1 MACPTANLDLNRT
14 YDYNNG
20 VYSYYSEIFF
30 QVLSGSS
37 ATPIQGTMTA
47 IDFGG
52 DQVVYP
58 VNNPTN
64 SHTSCTFDIANDF
77 FFNVEFIT
85 FNFILNGGECN
96 FQKQWGIHTDGFN
109 CSFFGDE
116 IISQEICTQSYTLT
130 GIAISGCTNPFSP
143 NYNPAATVDDGSC
156 NCNCPEIKISV
167 LKSFDTIGQNTMH
180 PTNSEAIVEVTNG
193 SSNTPISG
201 WMELTDLDGGITKYF
216 IDNFNNSKTYAA
228 FNVNPNTFFNKVKVD
243 FTIFLNGMLCVFNK
257 TVNFSN
263 LDCVRTYDDD
273 GITVLT
279 EDCSSEYTL
288 GGDIY
293 GCTDPLSINYNSCA
307 TIDDDSCEYSL
318 SGCTNP
324 LSSNYNPF
332 ATFDDGSCILPT
344 FGCTDPN
351 SLNYNPAATIDNGSC
366 VYPLTLG
373 CNNPLA
379 SNYNPNADFNDGS
392 CVFASGCTSSGAT
405 NYNPL
410 AAIDDGSC
418 ECAELELIFNLNG
431 INNFYF
437 LNTGDTVCDYYLE
450 FDYRLILNCSEI
462 INYFQNKSSLTILQ
476 ILDRLKLYSEVKNS
490 ASTYRQIELDI
501 NPTTD
506 PIFYYEL
513 SGCTENYLGY
523 SGCTAE
529 YLALSGC
536 PDEYLALSACTEDCF
551 NLKALIS
558 AELGTACPEDINSLF
573 NNSWRT
579 AILKIPSTYLNGDA
593 QLGVFLEGFAFGGTN
608 VLFDNIKLY
617 SICST
622 SVEDCI
628 IIPYNFGFDILTIE
642 DNVKSDYDID
652 TNKDVL
658 NTKEITLKVDVPNYV
673 KIDVVS
679 FLNTY
684 EHLYHR
690 IFKGITIEKI
700 EQEFIPV
707 RSLLTN
713 DMYYYYQHL
722 YERYLNSFEYCSA
735 KSKALD
741 YDFMFKVFSK
751 INLDWLDLVKQV
763 LPETAIWNEHNQ
775 YISNFLFH
783 QQKFAY
789 RKYLTVQGTNINN
802 VVSMCSLKSIDQCG
816 QTPSFEYQM
825 DQLLRTNIN
834 ECLVD
839 TYATP
844 INLTESTLGAG
855 RLLQYNKTTN
865 EHIIRYNYPDQNFEP
880 CV

>member
-1 MACPTANLDLNRT
+1 MACPTAILNLNRSYNYT
-14 YDYNNG
+14 DNVYDY
-20 VYSYYSEIFF
+20 YSTISLQID
-30 QVLSGSS
+30 SGSS
-37 ATPIQGTMTA
+37 TAPIQGSMVAT
-47 IDFGG
+47 DFNGVKTTYFV
-52 DQVVYP
+52 QNA
-58 VNNPTN
+58 NN
-64 SHTSCTFDIANDF
+64 SFTSCG
-77 FFNVEFIT
+77 FNVDKDFLYNVSNIVFT
-85 FNFILNGGECN
+85 FILNNGDCN
-96 FQKQWGIHTDGFN
+96 AVKEWSLYDDGFECESFGSQIIFQEN
-109 CSFFGDE
+109 CIREIPLSFGE
-116 IISQEICTQSYTLT
+116 
-130 GIAISGCTNPFSP
+130 ISGCTNPLTI
-143 NYNPAATVDDGSC
+143 NYNPAATIDDGSC
-156 NCNCPEIKISV
+156 DCSCPEIKITV
-167 LKSFDTIGQNTMH
+167 LKSFDTLGQNTMH
-180 PTNSEAIVEVTNG
+180 PTNSEAIVEVISG
-193 SSNTPISG
+193 STNTPISG
-201 WMELTDLDGGITKYF
+201 WMELTDLDGDITKYF
-216 IDNFNNSKTYAA
+216 VNNFNNSKTYAT
-228 FNVNPNTFFNKVKVD
+228 FNVNSNTFFNKSKVE
-243 FTIFLNGMLCVFNK
+243 FTIFLNGMVCVFNK

-293 GCTDPLSINYNSCA
+293 GCTDPTSLTYNSCA

-324 LSSNYNPF
+324 LSSNYNPY
-332 ATFDDGSCILPT
+332 ATFDDGTCILPV
-344 FGCTDPN
+344 FGCTDPT
-351 SLNYNPAATIDNGSC
+351 SLTYNPNATVDNGSC
-366 VYPLTLG
+366 FYPSTLG
-373 CNNPLA
+373 CTNPLA
-379 SNYNPNADFNDGS
+379 SNYNPSADFNDGT
-392 CVFASGCTSSGAT
+392 CIFASGCTSSGAT
-405 NYNPL
+405 NYNPS
-410 AAIDDGSC
+410 AVIDDGSC

-431 INNFYF
+431 INTFYF
-437 LNTGDTVCDYYLE
+437 VNTGDTACDYYLE

-462 INYFQNKSSLTILQ
+462 INYFQNKSDLTILQ
-476 ILDRLKLYSEVKNS
+476 ILDRLKLYSEVKNNT
-490 ASTYRQIELDI
+490 STYRQIELDI

-536 PDEYLALSACTEDCF
+536 PDEYLVLSSCTEDCF

-558 AELGTACPEDINSLF
+558 AELGTTCPEDVDSLF

-628 IIPYNFGFDILTIE
+628 IIPYNFGFDILTVE
-642 DNVKSDYDID
+642 DNIKSNYDVD

-700 EQEFIPV
+700 EQEFLPV

-713 DMYYYYQHL
+713 DVYYYYQHL
-722 YERYLNSFEYCSA
+722 YESYLNSFEYCSA

-789 RKYLTVQGTNINN
+789 RKYLIVQGTNINN
-802 VVSMCSLKSIDQCG
+802 VVSTCILKSIDQCG

-825 DQLLRTNIN
+825 DHLLQVNVN

-844 INLTESTLGAG
+844 INLTESTLGGG

-865 EHIIRYNYPDQNFEP
+865 EHILRYNYPDQNFEP